1 MGAPHQT
8 MNYRF
13 LEHTA
18 DARVE
23 CTGGTF
29 AELLEAAARAL
40 IAVAFRRVPK
50 HGEEIQRL
58 VSIKADGPEDAV
70 VRWLQEL
77 IYLMD
82 VERLAPA
89 RFDFRQASAQSIE
102 AVVEGCPYQPEDRQ
116 DEVKAAT
123 YHGMDVRQTETG
135 WRAEIIFD
143 L

>member
-1 MGAPHQT
+1 

-13 LEHTA
+13 LDHTA

-23 CTGGTF
+23 CTGATF

-40 IAVAFRRVPK
+40 AAVAFRHVAN
-50 HGEEIQRL
+50 HGEEVRRV
-58 VSIKADGPEDAV
+58 VSIKANGPEDAI

-82 VERLAPA
+82 VERLAPV
-89 RFDFRQASAQSIE
+89 RFEFRQASAQSIE
-102 AVVEGCPYQPEDRQ
+102 AVVDGCLYQPEDRQ

-135 WRAEIIFD
+135 WRAEVIFD